1 MESVIDFKNMLV
13 KLNQDYAIN
22 DFNKFKSGQLKEV
35 CGDMLN
41 MLTFANVTID
51 NLVKGN
57 DELLAIKSSINEL
70 HDAIENR
77 SPSND
82 EPAANRT
89 YSAVLKTSNK
99 ETVISD
105 MGKQHI
111 VRDRQVLIVKP
122 RPGVSVSEAE
132 ADIVKNEISEA
143 LGSVPISNFRKT
155 QRGAFVL
162 ELPNSKFMNKAK
174 DHLDTHF
181 KDDQNFTV
189 NKPLKVLPKMTIV
202 GVPSEMSNENIVKA
216 ICEKNDEINNY
227 VMSGCILSVVFSRA
241 TINEEKTV
249 VLKMAPEIRSAI
261 KDIGGFVHI
270 GMVRCRAYDRFWVT
284 RCYYC
289 QKYGHISS
297 KCPNINSSAVCSYCS
312 LAHKSQDCTSRDAL
326 CCRNCVDSGVPDADT
341 KHSSSDKVCPKFIFE
356 RQRLIENTNFSSSKN
371 LSLLNLAT
379 SV

>member
-22 DFNKFKSGQLKEV
+22 DFNKLKIGQLKEV
-35 CGDMLN
+35 CSDMFK

-51 NLVKGN
+51 NLAKGS
-57 DELLAIKSSINEL
+57 DEILAIKSSINDL
-70 HDAIENR
+70 HDAIGNR
-77 SPSND
+77 SASND
-82 EPAANRT
+82 QPANRT
-89 YSAVLKTSNK
+89 YSSVLKSGNK

-132 ADIVKNEISEA
+132 TVIVKNEISGA

-162 ELPNSKFMNKAK
+162 ELPDSKCMNKAK
-174 DHLDTHF
+174 DHLDNHF
-181 KDDQNFTV
+181 KDDHNFTV
-189 NKPLKVLPKMTIV
+189 NKPLKVLPKMTII
-202 GVPSEMSNENIVKA
+202 GVPSDMTNENIIDS

-227 VMSGCILSVVFSRA
+227 VRSGCTLSVVFSRA
-241 TINEEKTV
+241 TENEVKTV
-249 VLKMAPEIRSAI
+249 VLKMAPEIRSTI
-261 KDIGGFVHI
+261 SDIGGFVHI

-284 RCYYC
+284 RCYHC

-297 KCPNINSSAVCSYCS
+297 KCPNINSPPVCSYCS

-356 RQRLIENTNFSSSKN
+356 RQRD
-371 LSLLNLAT
+371 
-379 SV
+379 